1 MTDPLASLSAALTGR
16 YVIEREL
23 GAGGMATVYLAEDT
37 KHHRHVAVKVLRAEL
52 AASLG
57 AERFLR
63 EIGIAARL
71 HHPHILSL
79 YDSGGEGD
87 VLYYVMPFVD
97 GQSLRDRI
105 VRTGALPIDE
115 AVRIIREV
123 ADALEYSHQQG
134 VVHRDIKPEN
144 VLIAGAHA
152 MVTDFGVAK
161 AVSDASG
168 TGPLTATGMA
178 VGTPSY
184 MAPEQITA
192 DPALDHRVD
201 IYALGV
207 LAYEI
212 LAGRAPFLGTNL
224 QQVIAGHL
232 AQRPDPLTVHRPAA
246 SPALE
251 AVVMRCLEKNPADR
265 WQSAGDIVRALDA
278 LAKPSGELSAT
289 SAGTPAGAP
298 VVAGAS
304 TARTAS
310 GASQPAAPSG
320 ASGRKRA
327 VVGGAIIGAALLIG
341 GIAWSG
347 QVGRAGTM
355 IGDDLL
361 AENDVVL
368 VAEFE
373 NRTTDS
379 TLAATVTDAVRVE
392 LQQSRAVRVM
402 SQAAMWAGLSRM
414 GLARGTALPGEKVQE
429 LAEREGAKAYVVG
442 DIARIGGGFQVS
454 ARVVATAGGNEA
466 LTARATAATEAELIG
481 AVEDVGRQLR
491 RGIGESLRS
500 VMAAPALAKVTTA
513 SLPALRAYTAASRA
527 ENAGDRPKAI
537 AMAKAALA
545 LDSTFAATWSLL
557 TVSYTN
563 MGALT
568 LATDAAERAYSMRDR
583 LTEFERL
590 RAEARYH
597 GTRNNAVA
605 EEAAWAR
612 LAEMG
617 RDESNYA
624 NMLME
629 QGRLAEAE
637 VMARRAVVS
646 NPKSAIAWW
655 NLAETQVALQEFA
668 AADSTATAMA
678 AQIPADNA
686 YRLWIPF
693 GILVERRDF
702 DEVEA
707 ALRSGPLAG
716 YPDVPN
722 LKCLMDLQRGRL
734 RAWRR
739 CAAHDELVE
748 ESAQLPLTEF
758 RVTGDTASARR
769 AYGPFLAAKRD
780 ERDLDR
786 YASIIPLLADVGRVR
801 DARALLDEWRD
812 RSGPTSTGY
821 RADSALAVGAIAAA
835 EERWDAAVAAFLAWN
850 AAPMPSA
857 FHYYSRGLP
866 EAATILKRIGQTDS
880 SIVLFER
887 ALARPS
893 LARGPDYEAGWYSEA
908 LQMLG
913 EMYEARGDRTKAA
926 EYYGKYVELLDGADA
941 ALQPQVAAVKEQLRR
956 VTSEP
961 GARRPSP

>member
-1 MTDPLASLSAALTGR
+1 MIDPSASLAAALTGR

-87 VLYYVMPFVD
+87 VLFYVMPFVE

-105 VRTGALPIDE
+105 ARTGALPIDE

-144 VLIAGAHA
+144 VLITGAHA

-161 AVSDASG
+161 AVSDAGG
-168 TGPLTATGMA
+168 TGSLTATGMA

-184 MAPEQITA
+184 MAPEQVTA
-192 DPALDHRVD
+192 DPGLDHRVD

-207 LAYEI
+207 VAYEI
-212 LAGRAPFLGTNL
+212 LAGRAPFLGNSL
-224 QQVIAGHL
+224 QQIIAGHL
-232 AQRPDPLTVHRPAA
+232 SQRPDPLRVHRPAA
-246 SPALE
+246 SAALE

-265 WQSAGDIVRALDA
+265 WQSAGDIVRALDVI
-278 LAKPSGELSAT
+278 AKPTGEVAAT
-289 SAGTPAGAP
+289 SAASPALATAPRVVQEAPPRGAP
-298 VVAGAS
+298 
-304 TARTAS
+304 
-310 GASQPAAPSG
+310 
-320 ASGRKRA
+320 GRKRA
-327 VVGGAIIGAALLIG
+327 MVAGAIVGVTLLVG

-373 NRTTDS
+373 NRTADS

-392 LQQSRAVRVM
+392 LQQSRTVRVM
-402 SQAAMWAGLSRM
+402 SQAAMWAGLTRM
-414 GLARGTALPGEKVQE
+414 ALARGTAVPLEKVQE

-454 ARVVATAGGNEA
+454 ARVIATAGGSEA
-466 LTARATAATEAELIG
+466 LTARATAASEAELID

-500 VMAAPALAKVTTA
+500 VMSAPALAKVTTA

-527 ENAGDRPKAI
+527 ENTGDRSKAI
-537 AMAKAALA
+537 AMAKDALA
-545 LDSTFAATWSLL
+545 LDSTFAAVWSLL
-557 TVSYTN
+557 AVSYAN
-563 MGALT
+563 SGAVT
-568 LATDAAERAYSMRDR
+568 QATDAAERAYGMRDR
-583 LTEFERL
+583 LSEFERL

-597 GTRNNAVA
+597 GTRNNAVG

-617 RDESNYA
+617 RDETNYA

-646 NPKSAIAWW
+646 NPKSTIAWW
-655 NLAETQVALQEFA
+655 NLAESQVAQQRFA
-668 AADSTATAMA
+668 AADSTAAAMT
-678 AQIPADNA
+678 AQIAVTNP

-693 GILVERRDF
+693 GILAERRNF
-702 DEVEA
+702 DDVDA
-707 ALRSGPLAG
+707 FLRSESVAR
-716 YPDVPN
+716 YQDVPDMR
-722 LKCLMDLQRGRL
+722 CLMDLQRGRL
-734 RAWRR
+734 RAWKG
-739 CAAHDELVE
+739 CKSHDVIVD
-748 ESAQLPLTEF
+748 ESPQLALTEY
-758 RVTGDTASARR
+758 RVTGDTALARR
-769 AYGPFLAAKRD
+769 AYAPFLSAKRD
-780 ERDLDR
+780 ERNLDR
-786 YASIIPLLADVGRVR
+786 YAITIALLADVGRVR
-801 DARALLDEWRD
+801 DARALMDEWRA
-812 RSGPTSTGY
+812 RSGPGNTGY
-821 RADSALAVGAIAAA
+821 LADSALAVAAIASA
-835 EERWDAAVAAFLAWN
+835 EERWEAAIAAFLAWN
-850 AAPMPSA
+850 RAPMPSA
-857 FHYYSRGLP
+857 YHYYSRGLA
-866 EAATILKRIGQTDS
+866 EAATILKRLGQPDS

-887 ALARPS
+887 ALALPS
-893 LARGPDYEAGWYSEA
+893 LARGTDYEAGWYSEA
-908 LQMLG
+908 LRMLG
-913 EMYEARGDRTKAA
+913 ELYEARGDRAKAA
-926 EYYGKYVELLDGADA
+926 EYYGKYVELLSGADA

-961 GARRPSP
+961 APRGSSTGPPP

>member
-1 MTDPLASLSAALTGR
+1 MAYFSPAVFPRERMADPLAQLATVLTGR

-87 VLYYVMPFVD
+87 VLFYVMPYVE

-105 VRTGALPIDE
+105 ARAGALPIDE

-161 AVSDASG
+161 AVSDARGNGS
-168 TGPLTATGMA
+168 LTATGMA

-184 MAPEQITA
+184 MAPEQVTA
-192 DPALDHRVD
+192 DPSLDHRVD

-207 LAYEI
+207 MAYEI
-212 LAGRAPFLGTNL
+212 LAGRAPFLGNTL

-232 AQRPDPLTVHRPAA
+232 SQRPDPLTVHRPAA
-246 SPALE
+246 SLALE

-265 WQSAGDIVRALDA
+265 WQSAGDVMRALDA
-278 LAKPSGELSAT
+278 LAKAT
-289 SAGTPAGAP
+289 APRGTP
-298 VVAGAS
+298 
-304 TARTAS
+304 
-310 GASQPAAPSG
+310 
-320 ASGRKRA
+320 GRKRA
-327 VVGGAIIGAALLIG
+327 MVAGAIIGVVLLMG

-392 LQQSRAVRVM
+392 LQQSRTVRVM
-402 SQAAMWAGLSRM
+402 SQAAMWAGLTRM
-414 GLARGTALPGEKVQE
+414 GLARGTALPREKVQE
-429 LAEREGAKAYVVG
+429 LAEREGAKAYIVG
-442 DIARIGGGFQVS
+442 DIARIGGGYQVS
-454 ARVVATAGGNEA
+454 ARVVATAGGSEA
-466 LTARATAATEAELIG
+466 LTARATAADESQLIG
-481 AVEDVGRQLR
+481 AVESVGRDLR

-500 VMAAPALAKVTTA
+500 VMSAPALAKVTTA
-513 SLPALRAYTAASRA
+513 SLPALRAYSAAGRA
-527 ENAGDRPKAI
+527 ENSGDREQAI
-537 AMAKAALA
+537 QMAKAALV
-545 LDSTFAATWSLL
+545 LDSSFASVWSLL
-557 TVSYTN
+557 AVSYSN
-563 MGALT
+563 IGALT
-568 LATDAAERAYSMRDR
+568 QMTEAAERAYAMRDR
-583 LTEFERL
+583 LGEFERL

-597 GTRNNAVA
+597 GTRNEEAA

-617 RDESNYA
+617 RDETNYA

-629 QGRLAEAE
+629 QARLPEAE
-637 VMARRAVVS
+637 VLARRAVVS
-646 NPKSAIAWW
+646 TPKSAIAWW
-655 NLAETQVALQEFA
+655 NLAEAQAAQQKFA
-668 AADSTATAMA
+668 AADSAAEAMA
-678 AQIPADNA
+678 AQLPEANA
-686 YRLWIPF
+686 YRVWIPF
-693 GILVERRDF
+693 GLLVAQRDF
-702 DEVEA
+702 DQVDA
-707 ALRSGPLAG
+707 FLRSEPIAR
-716 YPDVPN
+716 YPDVPEMR
-722 LKCLMDLQRGRL
+722 CLMDLQRGRL
-734 RAWRR
+734 RAWKR
-739 CAAHDELVE
+739 CPSHDELVD
-748 ESAQLPLTEF
+748 ESGQLALAEY
-758 RVTGDTASARR
+758 RVTGDTALARR
-769 AYGPFLAAKRD
+769 AYAPFLAAKRD
-780 ERDLDR
+780 ERNPDR
-786 YASIIPLLADVGRVR
+786 YAINIALLADVGRVR
-801 DARALLDEWRD
+801 DARALLDEWRT
-812 RSGPTSTGY
+812 RSGPNNAGY

-850 AAPMPSA
+850 RAPMPTGY
-857 FHYYSRGLP
+857 HYYSRGLA
-866 EAATILKRIGQTDS
+866 EAATILKRLGQADS

-887 ALARPS
+887 ALSLPS
-893 LARGPDYEAGWYSEA
+893 LARGTDYEAGWYSQA

-913 EMYEARGDRTKAA
+913 ELYEARGDRTKAA
-926 EYYGKYVELLDGADA
+926 GYYRQYVELLDGADA
-941 ALQPQVAAVKEQLRR
+941 SLQPQVAAVKEQLRL

-961 GARRPSP
+961 GARRPAP

>member
-16 YVIEREL
+16 YVVEREL

-37 KHHRHVAVKVLRAEL
+37 KHHRRVAVKVLRAEL

-87 VLYYVMPFVD
+87 VLFYVMPFVE

-105 VRTGALPIDE
+105 ARTGALPIDE

-161 AVSDASG
+161 AVSEAGGSG
-168 TGPLTATGMA
+168 SLTATGIA

-201 IYALGV
+201 VYALGV
-207 LAYEI
+207 MAYEI

-232 AQRPDPLTVHRPAA
+232 SQRPDPLTVHRPSA

-265 WQSAGDIVRALDA
+265 WQSAGDVVRALDA
-278 LAKPSGELSAT
+278 LAKPSGELTAT
-289 SAGTPAGAP
+289 SAGAPAGAP
-298 VVAGAS
+298 AAVAVAAS
-304 TARTAS
+304 TA
-310 GASQPAAPSG
+310 SQPTAPGG

-327 VVGGAIIGAALLIG
+327 MVAGAIIGVVMLIA

-355 IGDDLL
+355 IGEDLL

-373 NRTTDS
+373 NRTADS

-392 LQQSRAVRVM
+392 LQQSRTVRVM

-414 GLARGTALPGEKVQE
+414 GLERGTSLAQEKVQE

-442 DIARIGGGFQVS
+442 DIARLGGGFQVS
-454 ARVVATAGGNEA
+454 ARVVATAGGTEA
-466 LTARATAATEAELIG
+466 LTARATAATETELIG

-527 ENAGDRPKAI
+527 ENSGDRPKAV
-537 AMAKAALA
+537 AMAKSALE
-545 LDSTFAATWSLL
+545 LDSTFASVWSLL
-557 TVSYTN
+557 TVTYSN

-568 LATDAAERAYSMRDR
+568 QATDAAERAYGMRDR
-583 LTEFERL
+583 LGEFERL

-597 GTRNNAVA
+597 GTRGDAVA

-612 LAEMG
+612 LVEMG

-637 VMARRAVVS
+637 VMARRAVVT

-655 NLAETQVALQEFA
+655 NLVEAQVAQQKFA
-668 AADSTATAMA
+668 AADSAAEAMA
-678 AQIPADNA
+678 LQVPEGNA

-693 GILVERRDF
+693 SILAERRDF
-702 DEVEA
+702 DGAEA
-707 ALRSGPLAG
+707 ALTSGPLIG
-716 YPDVPN
+716 YPDVPE

-734 RAWRR
+734 RDWKR
-739 CAAHDELVE
+739 CADHDRIVNEGAH
-748 ESAQLPLTEF
+748 LPLTEY
-758 RVTGDTASARR
+758 RITGDTALARR
-769 AYGPFLAAKRD
+769 ASAPFLAAPR
-780 ERDLDR
+780 EQRSLDR
-786 YASIIPLLADVGRVR
+786 YATTIALLADVGRVR
-801 DARALLDEWRD
+801 ESRALLDEWRA
-812 RSGPTSTGY
+812 RTGATGSGY

-835 EERWDAAVAAFLAWN
+835 EERWDAAITAFLAWN
-850 AAPMPSA
+850 TAPMPTA
-857 FHYYSRGLP
+857 YHFYSRGLP
-866 EAATILKRIGQTDS
+866 EAATILKRIGQPDS
-880 SIVLFER
+880 AIVLFER

-893 LARGPDYEAGWYSEA
+893 AARGIDYEAGWYAEA
-908 LQMLG
+908 LRMLG
-913 EMYEARGDRTKAA
+913 EMYEARGDRVKAA
-926 EYYGKYVELLDGADA
+926 EYYGKYVDLLSGADA
-941 ALQPQVAAVKEQLRR
+941 VLQPQVAAVKEQLRR

-961 GARRPSP
+961 GARRPTP

>member
-1 MTDPLASLSAALTGR
+1 MTDPLASLAAALTGR
-16 YVIEREL
+16 YVVSREL

-37 KHHRHVAVKVLRAEL
+37 KHHRQVAVKVLRAEL

-87 VLYYVMPFVD
+87 VLYYVMPFVE

-105 VRTGALPIDE
+105 ARSGALPLDE

-144 VLIAGAHA
+144 VLLAGAHA

-161 AVSDASG
+161 AVSEAGG
-168 TGPLTATGMA
+168 TGSLTATGMA
-178 VGTPSY
+178 VGTPAY

-207 LAYEI
+207 MAYEM

-224 QQVIAGHL
+224 QQVVAGHL
-232 AQRPDPLTVHRPAA
+232 AHRPDPLTVHRPTA
-246 SPALE
+246 SAALE

-265 WQSAGDIVRALDA
+265 WQTAGDVVRALDA
-278 LAKPSGELSAT
+278 LAKPSGELVAT
-289 SAGTPAGAP
+289 GAGTPAIAAASP
-298 VVAGAS
+298 ASPASPASRTSVVVAPGGA
-304 TARTAS
+304 RV
-310 GASQPAAPSG
+310 
-320 ASGRKRA
+320 RRRA
-327 VVGGAIIGAALLIG
+327 MIAGAIIGVVMLVG
-341 GIAWSG
+341 GVAWSG

-355 IGDDLL
+355 IGNDLL

-373 NRTTDS
+373 NRTADS

-392 LQQSRAVRVM
+392 LQQSRTVRVM
-402 SQAAMWAGLSRM
+402 SQAAMWAGLTRM
-414 GLARGTALPGEKVQE
+414 GLERGTLLPPEKVQE

-454 ARVVATAGGNEA
+454 ARVVATAGGSEA

-500 VMAAPALAKVTTA
+500 VMAAPALARVTTA

-537 AMAKAALA
+537 AMANSALE
-545 LDSTFAATWSLL
+545 LDSTFASVWSLL
-557 TVSYTN
+557 AVTYAN

-568 LATDAAERAYSMRDR
+568 QATDATERAYAMRDR
-583 LTEFERL
+583 LGEFERL

-597 GTRNNAVA
+597 GTRNDAVA

-617 RDESNYA
+617 RDETNYA

-637 VMARRAVVS
+637 VMARRGVVS
-646 NPKSAIAWW
+646 NPKSAVAWW
-655 NLAETQVALQEFA
+655 NLAEVQVAQQEFA
-668 AADSTATAMA
+668 AADSTAAAMA
-678 AQIPADNA
+678 TQVPEGNA
-686 YRLWIPF
+686 YRMWIPIS
-693 GILVERRDF
+693 ILLERRDF
-702 DEVEA
+702 DGVEA
-707 ALRSGPLAG
+707 ALASGPLAG
-716 YPDVPN
+716 YPDVPEMQ
-722 LKCLMDLQRGRL
+722 CLMDLQRGRL
-734 RAWRR
+734 RAWKR
-739 CAAHDELVE
+739 CENHDRIVDDGP
-748 ESAQLPLTEF
+748 QLPLTEY
-758 RVTGDTASARR
+758 RITGDTALARR
-769 AYGPFLAAKRD
+769 AYAPFLAATR
-780 ERDLDR
+780 EQRSLDR
-786 YASIIPLLADVGRVR
+786 YATTIALLADVGRVR
-801 DARALLDEWRD
+801 EARALLDEWRA
-812 RSGPTSTGY
+812 RTGPTSGGY

-835 EERWDAAVAAFLAWN
+835 EERWEAAVTAFLEWN
-850 AAPMPSA
+850 TAPMPTA
-857 FHYYSRGLP
+857 YHYYSRGLP
-866 EAATILKRIGQTDS
+866 EAATILNRIGQSDS
-880 SIVLFER
+880 AIVLFER

-893 LARGPDYEAGWYSEA
+893 LARGIDYEAGWYAEA
-908 LQMLG
+908 LRMLG
-913 EMYEARGDRTKAA
+913 EMHEARGDRARAA
-926 EYYGKYVELLDGADA
+926 EYYGKYVDLLDGADA

-961 GARRPSP
+961 GARRPAP

>member
-1 MTDPLASLSAALTGR
+1 MTDPLAALSAALTGR
-16 YVIEREL
+16 YVIAREL

-37 KHHRHVAVKVLRAEL
+37 KHHRQVAVKMLRPEL

-71 HHPHILSL
+71 HHPHILAL
-79 YDSGGEGD
+79 HDSGGEGD
-87 VLYYVMPFVD
+87 VLYYVMPFVE

-105 VRTGALPIDE
+105 ARTGALPIDE

-144 VLIAGAHA
+144 VLIAGGHA

-161 AVSDASG
+161 AVSEAGGAGS
-168 TGPLTATGMA
+168 LTATGVA

-207 LAYEI
+207 MAYEI
-212 LAGRAPFLGTNL
+212 LAGRAPFLGTTL

-232 AQRPDPLTVHRPAA
+232 AQRPDPLAVHRPAA

-251 AVVMRCLEKNPADR
+251 ALVMRCLEKNPADR
-265 WQSAGDIVRALDA
+265 WQSAGDVVRALDA
-278 LAKPSGELSAT
+278 LAASSVAT
-289 SAGTPAGAP
+289 GTALAPAPRG
-298 VVAGAS
+298 
-304 TARTAS
+304 TR
-310 GASQPAAPSG
+310 
-320 ASGRKRA
+320 GRKRA
-327 VVGGAIIGAALLIG
+327 MVVGAIIGVLLLVG

-392 LQQSRAVRVM
+392 LQQSRTVRVM

-414 GLARGTALPGEKVQE
+414 GLERGTTLPREKVQE

-454 ARVVATAGGNEA
+454 ARVVATAGGSEA
-466 LTARATAATEAELIG
+466 LAARATAATEAELIG

-500 VMAAPALAKVTTA
+500 VMAAPALAQVTTA

-527 ENAGDRPKAI
+527 ENAGDRPQAV
-537 AMAKAALA
+537 AMAKDALA
-545 LDSTFAATWSLL
+545 LDSTFAAVWSLL
-557 TVSYTN
+557 AVSYAN

-568 LATDAAERAYSMRDR
+568 EATDAAERAFAMRDR
-583 LTEFERL
+583 LSEFERL

-617 RDESNYA
+617 RDETNYA

-629 QGRLAEAE
+629 QGRLVEAE
-637 VMARRAVVS
+637 VMARRAVISV
-646 NPKSAIAWW
+646 PKSVIAWW
-655 NLAETQVALQEFA
+655 NLAETQVAQQKFA
-668 AADSTATAMA
+668 AADSTAKAMEA
-678 AQIPADNA
+678 HIPASNA
-686 YRLWIPF
+686 YRLWIPIS
-693 GILVERRDF
+693 ILMERRDF

-707 ALRSGPLAG
+707 LLGSGPLAG
-716 YPDVPN
+716 YPDVPE
-722 LKCLMDLQRGRL
+722 LKCLVDLQRGRL
-734 RAWRR
+734 RSWKR
-739 CAAHDELVE
+739 CAEHDKLVD
-748 ESAQLPLTEF
+748 ESAQLPLTEY
-758 RVTGDTASARR
+758 RMTGDTALARR
-769 AYGPFLAAKRD
+769 AYAPFLSAKRD

-786 YASIIPLLADVGRVR
+786 YAIMIALLADVGRMR
-801 DARALLDEWRD
+801 EARALLDEWRV
-812 RSGPTSTGY
+812 RSGPNSGGFL
-821 RADSALAVGAIAAA
+821 ADSALAVGAIAAA
-835 EERWDAAVAAFLAWN
+835 EERWDDAVDAFLAWN
-850 AAPMPSA
+850 TAPMPTA
-857 FHYYSRGLP
+857 FHFYSRGLP
-866 EAATILKRIGQTDS
+866 EAATILKRIGQPDS
-880 SIVLFER
+880 AIVLFER

-893 LARGPDYEAGWYSEA
+893 LARGIDYEAGWYSEA

-913 EMYEARGDRTKAA
+913 ELYEARGDRAKAA
-926 EYYGKYVELLDGADA
+926 EYYGKYVDLFDGADA
-941 ALQPQVAAVKEQLRR
+941 ALQPQIAAVREQLRR

-961 GARRPSP
+961 GARGPTP